1 MSSLP
6 CSYPICSLSSFSGC
20 LFGRLFIS
28 LLVFSAGSFLG
39 LAAIQPVCKT
49 FQRNLVDID
58 TTKYFHHTER
68 FLWRSIKCKTTS
80 SFYDNPLAALFLVVI
95 LEIPNIK
102 WRENVLPTIQ
112 FNSVS
117 IPFHSAHPRTSFF
130 SSICRLSTCIVL
142 HSYLHGL
149 QLPRALL
156 QQISTNRLLR
166 LIV

>member
-1 MSSLP
+1 MLLSAHYLP
-6 CSYPICSLSSFSGC
+6 SPGC

-117 IPFHSAHPRTSFF
+117 IPFHSIRPTPG
-130 SSICRLSTCIVL
+130 RLSSRPFVGYLPVL
-142 HSYLHGL
+142 SYILIFTDYNYRG
-149 QLPRALL
+149 PCCNKFLL
-156 QQISTNRLLR
+156 IDY
-166 LIV
+166 